1 VNHLTYNLIDSK
13 THWSTVR
20 CLKKF
25 GEREWSKT
33 LQRINEHLTEVRVQF
48 KGTEELE
55 QYYKEIIQSIP
66 NSIYYGDF
74 SYTALPPTEYVND
87 LKNKLPDGI
96 KLMVATKVEGSIWN
110 PSTERRQQHQM
121 TVLRLQHVESTAVM
135 DFKQPGTGD
144 NFINFYKFELDVARQ
159 SEGLGKQVFPVLCKL
174 LMDSR
179 DVDGLESPVLDSPN
193 QQPVFDDHR
202 DNWRFQPAASGE
214 SKLYEWWTKRGG
226 IAIDRDDTNRLYFMR
241 FKYACDWIADHPEQA
256 RLAQASFGAPIYGE
270 QQQATLNDLI
280 TAVSVAA

>member
-1 VNHLTYNLIDSK
+1 MNHLTYNLIDAK

-48 KGTEELE
+48 KGAEELE

-96 KLMVATKVEGSIWN
+96 KLMVATKMEGSIWN

-202 DNWRFQPAASGE
+202 DNWRFEQDASGQT
-214 SKLYEWWTKRGG
+214 KLYSWWTNLGG
-226 IAIDRDDTNRLYFMR
+226 IAIDRNEPNRLFFMR
-241 FKYACDWIADHPEQA
+241 FKQACEWIADHPEQA
-256 RLAQASFGAPIYGE
+256 RLAQASFGAPIYST
-270 QQQATLNDLI
+270 QQQEVLKDMLS
-280 TAVSVAA
+280 AVNIAA